1 MTPDLHYLAWTAL
14 LLAALWIPFFIGLVR
29 EHGLPKPEN
38 YRDPALPHL
47 PLWVQR
53 ANRAHI
59 NLVQA
64 FAPFAALVLIAHVSG
79 QANAAT
85 AFWAM
90 LFFWARIGHAIV
102 HILGTPYLRTLFFLV
117 GFAAVLGLFWQVIT

>member
-64 FAPFAALVLIAHVSG
+64 FAPFAALVLIIHVTG
-79 QANAAT
+79 QANGAT
-85 AFWAM
+85 AFWTAT
-90 LFFWARIGHAIV
+90 FFWSRVAHAIV
-102 HILGTPYLRTLFFLV
+102 HIAGIPYLRTVFFLI
-117 GFAAVLGLFWQVIT
+117 GFLAVVMLFLQAVA